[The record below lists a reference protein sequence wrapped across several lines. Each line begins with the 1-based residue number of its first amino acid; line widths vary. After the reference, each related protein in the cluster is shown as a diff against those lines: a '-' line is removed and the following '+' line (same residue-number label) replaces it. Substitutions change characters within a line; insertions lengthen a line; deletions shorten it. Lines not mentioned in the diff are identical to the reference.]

1 MNILINLKKNNIQ
14 NQLFS
19 VKVILIQNKR
29 IREYRNIF
37 DTTNVIIKTGIEF
50 IENEKYDFI
59 ISVVCLGKQ
68 IIKEKY
74 TFIYKKNTMKFIN
87 DEYIDIE
94 VRDDNETNNIVPVM
108 HLTYESYKNY
118 NYKINPVA
126 MYRKDKDDLSTV
138 FLNDNIYIL
147 KGNLMKIVEKIYC
160 NSEFKKLIDKN
171 KELDNI
177 NLLILKGCLICY
189 E

>member
-1 MNILINLKKNNIQ
+1 MNR
-14 NQLFS
+14 
-19 VKVILIQNKR
+19 VILPLVRFKIDVLMNNQELDIVGSN
-29 IREYRNIF
+29 ICEY
-37 DTTNVIIKTGIEF
+37 D
-50 IENEKYDFI
+50 EKLEKA
-59 ISVVCLGKQ
+59 ISVRKVPENDPE
-68 IIKEKY
+68 IKKLLK
-74 TFIYKKNTMKFIN
+74 T
-87 DEYIDIE
+87 
-94 VRDDNETNNIVPVM
+94 R
-108 HLTYESYKNY
+108 
-118 NYKINPVA
+118 NPVNHMSA